1 MRSAQRG
8 PERPWKQMRHSL
20 RAQVPIFYALLVF
33 AGTVV
38 MARAQRSG
46 ETEGEQQFASTCA
59 ACHGSDGSGAKAPS
73 IIGPNIA
80 SLSDAELLRVVHNG
94 TAAGMPSFAQLG
106 DAKIAAVVRYLRT
119 LQGQG
124 DAGLTAV
131 VTGDAEAG
139 RVLYFG
145 RAQCSSC
152 HMIAGQGGFIAS
164 DLTAYGRSHPPQA
177 IVQAIVDPD
186 KNLAAQSR
194 AVEVRT
200 KKGQTLTGVLRS
212 EDNFNLVLQT
222 EDGRFHF
229 FARSSLADVQYANH
243 SLMPRDYGTRLTSA
257 ELNDLAA
264 FLIATSRTAPTEP
277 EPARRRRGGDL

>member
-1 MRSAQRG
+1 M
-8 PERPWKQMRHSL
+8 
-20 RAQVPIFYALLVF
+20 AL
-33 AGTVV
+33 
-38 MARAQRSG
+38 AQRSG
-46 ETEGEQQFASTCA
+46 EAEGEQQFASTCA

-73 IIGPNIA
+73 IIGANIA
-80 SLSDAELLRVVHNG
+80 SLSDTELLRVVHDG

-124 DAGLTAV
+124 DAGATAV
-131 VTGDAEAG
+131 VTGDAAAG
-139 RVLYFG
+139 RALYFG

-164 DLTAYGRSHPPQA
+164 DLTQYGRSHPPQA
-177 IVQAIVDPD
+177 IAQAIVDPN
-186 KNLAAQSR
+186 KNLAPQSR
-194 AVEVRT
+194 VVEVRT
-200 KKGQTLTGVLRS
+200 KGGQTLTGVVRN

-229 FARSSLADVQYANH
+229 FARSSLADVQYANY
-243 SLMPRDYGTRLTSA
+243 SLMPRDYGTRLTSE

-264 FLIATSRTAPTEP
+264 FLIDTSRTAPAEP
-277 EPARRRRGGDL
+277 EPARGHRGRDL